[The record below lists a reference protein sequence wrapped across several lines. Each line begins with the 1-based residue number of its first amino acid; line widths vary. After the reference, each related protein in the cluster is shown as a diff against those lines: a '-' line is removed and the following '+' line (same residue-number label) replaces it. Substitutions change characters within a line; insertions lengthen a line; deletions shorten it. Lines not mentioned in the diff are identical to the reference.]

1 MSTATSH
8 CWLVATLVTDPVC
21 VCFGFQSVRSA
32 AGEIIRGRTLE
43 EDKTPEREKR
53 PTRAAYLHARRPREA
68 LALAMSEQV
77 VYAAEVDVEPPSP
90 GTIISK
96 WKVNVGTVH
105 NHMPTWQGQK
115 NKTGVGG
122 CFSNI
127 HDATTH

>member
-8 CWLVATLVTDPVC
+8 YWLVATLVADPVC

-43 EDKTPEREKR
+43 DKTPEREKR
-53 PTRAAYLHARRPREA
+53 PTRATYLHARRPRE
-68 LALAMSEQV
+68 ALAMSEQV

>member
-8 CWLVATLVTDPVC
+8 YWLVATLVTDPVC

-77 VYAAEVDVEPPSP
+77 V
-90 GTIISK
+90 
-96 WKVNVGTVH
+96 
-105 NHMPTWQGQK
+105 
-115 NKTGVGG
+115 
-122 CFSNI
+122 
-127 HDATTH
+127 